1 MQTRLRQPDSMS
13 VSCIIC
19 AFNEERTI
27 AGVLNALRRV
37 TRVSEVIVVDDGS
50 TDRTCEVVGGYSDV
64 RLVSLPRNA
73 GKTLALATGI
83 EHSTG
88 EYILTLDA
96 DLVGLTAGAIDALL
110 DPVLDGRTSV
120 TLSLRANSLA
130 LYRALGLDFV
140 SGERVFPAGLLKANL
155 QRMRALPR
163 WGAEVFMNTLVTDNE
178 LSIAVVRWP
187 TVSNTRKG
195 DKVGAVSGLLA
206 ELAMTFDIFEVL
218 SPITVVT
225 QNVEMRRLSRSSTIR
240 SAKPQ
245 TAKAHS
251 HPLPV

>member
-1 MQTRLRQPDSMS
+1 MS

-27 AGVLNALRRV
+27 AGVLAAVLVV
-37 TRVSEVIVVDDGS
+37 TRISEVIVVDDGS
-50 TDRTCEVVGGYSDV
+50 TDRTCEIVRGYPDV

-73 GKTLALATGI
+73 GKTQALATGI
-83 EHSTG
+83 EHSAG
-88 EYILTLDA
+88 QYILTLDA

-110 DPVLDGRTSV
+110 DPVLDGRTNV

-155 QRMRALPR
+155 ERMRALPR
-163 WGAEVFMNTLVTDNE
+163 WGAEVFMNTLVTDNK
-178 LSIAVVRWP
+178 LSIAVIRWS
-187 TVSNTRKG
+187 TVSNTRKA
-195 DKVGAVSGLLA
+195 DKVGAMSGLLA

-218 SPITVVT
+218 SPMTVVT
-225 QNVEMRRLSRSSTIR
+225 QNIDMRRLSRTTTIR
-240 SAKPQ
+240 SAKRQ
-245 TAKAHS
+245 AAKAHQ